1 MLRSYRLPISLDA
14 LCAGEDVSWKSREHL
29 AWAPLVTIASEKGQ
43 DSKTVL
49 ICTQVLSSAGPVDG
63 AFVNKDTAFAS
74 SLFL

>member
-43 DSKTVL
+43 
-49 ICTQVLSSAGPVDG
+49 IAAG
-63 AFVNKDTAFAS
+63 
-74 SLFL
+74 LF